1 LKEQGYQYA
10 RGQRIED
17 ALPEIVLY
25 AKCDNWKV
33 LPDAGGIYQQNP
45 DTLESFSA
53 IEEGISLYMKEKER
67 ESSKKLPRRR

>member
-1 LKEQGYQYA
+1 MKEQGYQYA

-53 IEEGISLYMKEKER
+53 IEEGISLYMKDKDKED
-67 ESSKKLPRRR
+67 KRRIRKR